1 MKAYSDIDWLKIIYL
16 LFKFCYADNEKKAS
30 NIKLTL
36 LIEKGNHGYLVGQSK
51 ELPEVL
57 SQGKTEK
64 ELHENILDAL
74 QLVLKVGGS
83 KNFDKIPKISKSRT
97 KTMTLNYEEAI
108 VN

>member
-1 MKAYSDIDWLKIIYL
+1 M
-16 LFKFCYADNEKKAS
+16 
-30 NIKLTL
+30 TL
-36 LIEKGNHGYLVGQSK
+36 LIEKGNQGYLVGQLK

-74 QLVLKVGGS
+74 QLVLKVRGS

-97 KTMTLNYEEAI
+97 KMMTPVSYTHLDVYKRQRYYQ
-108 VN
+108 

>member
-1 MKAYSDIDWLKIIYL
+1 M
-16 LFKFCYADNEKKAS
+16 
-30 NIKLTL
+30 TL
-36 LIEKGNHGYLVGQSK
+36 LIEKGNQGYLVGQLK

-74 QLVLKVGGS
+74 QLVLKVRGS

-97 KTMTLNYEEAI
+97 KTMTLNYEEATI
-108 VN
+108 N

>member
-1 MKAYSDIDWLKIIYL
+1 MVWSTG
-16 LFKFCYADNEKKAS
+16 AS

-36 LIEKGNHGYLVGQSK
+36 LIEKGNQGYLVGQLK

-74 QLVLKVGGS
+74 QLVLKVRGS
-83 KNFDKIPKISKSRT
+83 KNFESRT
-97 KTMTLNYEEAI
+97 KTMTLKYEEATI
-108 VN
+108 N